1 MELVFLLRDMKGS
14 VMKSVLKF
22 VRFAGTE
29 LARVGAM
36 MLVAEVLAMHSLVN
50 LDGKRAGIFVG
61 LLTLLIP
68 ASAIVNFVNKKIG
81 EFLKD

>member
-1 MELVFLLRDMKGS
+1 MK
-14 VMKSVLKF
+14 MILKFVLKI

-36 MLVAEVLAMHSLVN
+36 MLMAEVLAMHSLVN
-50 LDGKRAGIFVG
+50 LDGKRAAIFVG
-61 LLTLLIP
+61 LLTLLIPASTLLIP

-81 EFLKD
+81 KFLKD